1 MDLETLNLRLK
12 LSDIDPAL
20 GAELSRKIEADAEN
34 DDTNGLDKNNLLFIY
49 EQFLHF
55 YSLQQYWTRRF
66 R

>member
-34 DDTNGLDKNNLLFIY
+34 DDTNGLDKNN
-49 EQFLHF
+49 
-55 YSLQQYWTRRF
+55 
-66 R
+66 